1 MFCYTFGGELTNLEY
16 KTMFDQLSNRLDGV
30 FKKITGRGVL
40 SEKDID
46 LAMREVRI
54 ALLEADVALPVI
66 KSLVKKV
73 KEASVGEKVLKSIK
87 PGEQVVKAVNDALV
101 EILGE
106 GAELNLSTQPPA
118 VIMMVGLQG
127 SGKTTSTGKI
137 AKRLKDKEN
146 KKVLLA
152 SLDIY
157 RPAAQQQLQT
167 LAERTG
173 VDGLEIIEGQKP
185 VDIAKRALKAAK
197 TGGDDVLFLDT
208 AGRLEIDDTLMAE
221 LEEVKAVTNPIETLL
236 VVDSLTGQVAVN
248 VAKSFHERIG
258 ITGNV
263 LTRIDGDGRGGAA
276 LSMREMTGCP
286 IKFLGMGEG
295 LGALEVFR
303 PASLA
308 NRILGMGD
316 VVSLVEKVQ
325 EAASEED
332 MMAMM
337 EKMMSG
343 QFDMNDLKKQLKMM
357 QKMGN
362 MKGMLKLIPGISKMA
377 KQLDK
382 ANIDDKMVVHQIAV
396 IDSMTKQE
404 RRNPGILNA
413 KRRQRI
419 AKGCGLEVSHVNKL
433 IKSHQQMQK
442 MMKKMGNGG
451 MGGLSS
457 MMGGGG
463 FPPNMLK

>member
-1 MFCYTFGGELTNLEY
+1 
-16 KTMFDQLSNRLDGV
+16 MFDQLSNRLDGV

-197 TGGDDVLFLDT
+197 TGGYDVLFLDT

>member
-1 MFCYTFGGELTNLEY
+1 
-16 KTMFDQLSNRLDGV
+16 MFDQLSGRLDGV
-30 FKKITGRGVL
+30 FKKLTGRGTL

-46 LAMREVRI
+46 SAMREIRI

-66 KSLVKKV
+66 KTLIAKV
-73 KEASVGEKVLKSIK
+73 KEEAVGEKVLKSIK
-87 PGEQVVKAVNDALV
+87 PGELVVKIVNDKLI

-106 GAELNLSTQPPA
+106 GESLNLSTQPPA

-127 SGKTTSTGKI
+127 SGKTTTTGKI
-137 AKRLKDKEN
+137 AKRLKEKEK

-167 LAERTG
+167 LAERTA

-185 VDIAKRALKAAK
+185 AEITKRALKEAK
-197 TGGDDVLFLDT
+197 TGGYDVLFLDT
-208 AGRLEIDDTLMAE
+208 AGRLEIDEDLMGE
-221 LEEVKAVTNPIETLL
+221 LEEVKKLANPIETLL

-248 VAKSFHERIG
+248 VAKTFHERIG

-286 IKFLGMGEG
+286 IKYLGMGEG

-303 PASLA
+303 PESMA

-325 EAASEED
+325 EATSEED
-332 MMAMM
+332 MMSIM

-343 QFDMNDLKKQLKMM
+343 QFDLNDMKKQMKMM
-357 QKMGN
+357 QRMGN
-362 MKGMLKLIPGISKMA
+362 LKGMLKLIPGVSKMA
-377 KQLDK
+377 KQIDEAK
-382 ANIDDKMVVHQIAV
+382 IDDKTVVHQIDI

-404 RRNPGILNA
+404 RKNPSILNA

-419 AKGCGLEVSHVNKL
+419 AKGCGLEVSAVNKL
-433 IKSHQQMQK
+433 IKSYQQMQK
-442 MMKKMGNGG
+442 MMKKMQS
-451 MGGLSS
+451 GGLSGLGS
-457 MMGGGG
+457 MLGGGGG
-463 FPPNMLK
+463 FPPMGR

>member
-1 MFCYTFGGELTNLEY
+1 
-16 KTMFDQLSNRLDGV
+16 MFDQLSGRLDGV
-30 FKKITGRGVL
+30 FKKLTGRGVL

-46 LAMREVRI
+46 AAMREIRI

-66 KSLVKKV
+66 KTLIKKV
-73 KEASVGEKVLKSIK
+73 KEDAVGEKVLKSIK
-87 PGEQVVKAVNDALV
+87 PGEQVVKIVNDKLV

-106 GAELNLSTQPPA
+106 GEGLNLATQPPA
-118 VIMMVGLQG
+118 VVMMVGLQG
-127 SGKTTSTGKI
+127 SGKTTTTGKI
-137 AKRLKDKEN
+137 AKRLKEKEK

-173 VDGLEIIEGQKP
+173 VDGLEIVEGQKP
-185 VDIAKRALKAAK
+185 VEIAKRALKAAK
-197 TGGDDVLFLDT
+197 TGGYDVLFLDT
-208 AGRLEIDDTLMAE
+208 AGRLEIDEGLMAE
-221 LEEVKAVTNPIETLL
+221 LETVKRLVNPVETLL

-248 VAKSFHERIG
+248 VAKTFHERIG

-303 PASLA
+303 PESMA

-325 EAASEED
+325 EATSEED
-332 MMAMM
+332 MMGMM
-337 EKMMSG
+337 EKMLSG
-343 QFDMNDLKKQLKMM
+343 QFDLNDMKKQMKMM
-357 QKMGN
+357 QRMGSL
-362 MKGMLKLIPGISKMA
+362 KGMMKLIPGVSKMA
-377 KQLDK
+377 KQLDQ
-382 ANIDDKMVVHQIAV
+382 ANVDDKMVVHQIAI

-404 RRNPGILNA
+404 RKNPSILNA

-419 AKGCGLEVSHVNKL
+419 AKGCGLEVSAVNKL

-442 MMKKMGNGG
+442 MMKKMQSGG
-451 MGGLSS
+451 MGGLGS
-457 MMGGGG
+457 MFGGGGG
-463 FPPNMLK
+463 FPPMGR

>member
-1 MFCYTFGGELTNLEY
+1 
-16 KTMFDQLSNRLDGV
+16 MFDQLSGRLDGV
-30 FKKITGRGVL
+30 FKKLTGRGVL

-46 LAMREVRI
+46 AAMREIRI

-66 KSLVKKV
+66 KTLIKKV
-73 KEASVGEKVLKSIK
+73 KEDAVGEKVLKSIK
-87 PGEQVVKAVNDALV
+87 PGEQVVKIVNDKLV

-106 GAELNLSTQPPA
+106 GEGLNLATQPPA
-118 VIMMVGLQG
+118 VVMMVGLQG
-127 SGKTTSTGKI
+127 SGKTTTTGKI
-137 AKRLKDKEN
+137 AKRLKEKEK

-173 VDGLEIIEGQKP
+173 VDGLEIVEGQKP
-185 VDIAKRALKAAK
+185 VEIAKRALKAAK
-197 TGGDDVLFLDT
+197 TGGYDVLFLDT
-208 AGRLEIDDTLMAE
+208 AGRLEIDEDLMAE
-221 LEEVKAVTNPIETLL
+221 LETVKQLVNPVETLL

-248 VAKSFHERIG
+248 VAKTFHERIG

-303 PASLA
+303 PESMA

-325 EAASEED
+325 EATSEED
-332 MMAMM
+332 MMGMM
-337 EKMMSG
+337 EKMLSG
-343 QFDMNDLKKQLKMM
+343 QFDLNDMKKQMKMM
-357 QKMGN
+357 QRMGSL
-362 MKGMLKLIPGISKMA
+362 KGMMKLIPGVSKMA
-377 KQLDK
+377 KQLDQ
-382 ANIDDKMVVHQIAV
+382 ANVDDKMVVHQIAI

-404 RRNPGILNA
+404 RKNPSILNA

-419 AKGCGLEVSHVNKL
+419 AKGCGLEVSAVNKL

-442 MMKKMGNGG
+442 MMKKMQSGG
-451 MGGLSS
+451 MGGLGS
-457 MMGGGG
+457 MFGGGGG
-463 FPPNMLK
+463 FPPMGR

>member
-1 MFCYTFGGELTNLEY
+1 
-16 KTMFDQLSNRLDGV
+16 MFDQLSSRLDGV

-40 SEKDID
+40 NEKDID
-46 LAMREVRI
+46 VAMREVRI

-66 KSLVKKV
+66 KTLIKKV
-73 KEASVGEKVLKSIK
+73 KEAAVGEKVLKSIK

-106 GAELNLSTQPPA
+106 GEELDLATQPPA

-137 AKRLKDKEN
+137 AKRLKEKEN

-157 RPAAQQQLQT
+157 RPAAQAQLQT
-167 LAERTG
+167 LAERVG

-185 VDIAKRALKAAK
+185 VEIAKRALKEAK
-197 TGGDDVLFLDT
+197 TGGYDVLFLDT
-208 AGRLEIDDTLMAE
+208 AGRLEIDDTLMSE
-221 LEEVKAVTNPIETLL
+221 LEEVKALTNPIETLL

-248 VAKSFHERIG
+248 VARTFHERIG

-303 PASLA
+303 PTSLA

-343 QFDMNDLKKQLKMM
+343 QFNMNDLKKQLKMM

-377 KQLDK
+377 KKLDE
-382 ANIDDKMVVHQIAV
+382 ANVDDKMIVHQIAV

-404 RRNPGILNA
+404 RRNPAILNA

-419 AKGCGLEVSHVNKL
+419 AKGCGLEVSNVNKL
-433 IKSHQQMQK
+433 IKSHQQMKK
-442 MMKKMGNGG
+442 MMKKMGSGG
-451 MGGLSS
+451 MGGLGD
-457 MMGGGG
+457 MLGGGG

>member
-1 MFCYTFGGELTNLEY
+1 
-16 KTMFDQLSNRLDGV
+16 MFDQLAGRLDGV

-46 LAMREVRI
+46 AAMREIRI

-66 KSLVKKV
+66 KTLISKV
-73 KEASVGEKVLKSIK
+73 KEQSVGDKVLKSIK
-87 PGEQVVKAVNDALV
+87 PGEQVVKVVNDCLI
-101 EILGE
+101 EILGTGE
-106 GAELNLSTQPPA
+106 SLNLSTQPPA

-127 SGKTTSTGKI
+127 SGKTTTTGKI

-185 VDIAKRALKAAK
+185 IDIAKRALKEAK
-197 TGGDDVLFLDT
+197 KGGYDVLFLDT
-208 AGRLEIDDTLMAE
+208 AGRLEVDDTLMTE
-221 LEEVKAVTNPIETLL
+221 LEDVKKISNPIETLL

-248 VAKSFHERIG
+248 VAKTFHERIG

-286 IKFLGMGEG
+286 IKYLGMGEG

-303 PASLA
+303 PESMA

-337 EKMMSG
+337 DKMMSG
-343 QFDMNDLKKQLKMM
+343 QFDMNDLKKQMKMM

-362 MKGMLKLIPGISKMA
+362 MKGLLKMIPGISKMA
-377 KQLDK
+377 KKLDK
-382 ANIDDKMVVHQIAV
+382 AQIDDKTVVHQIAV
-396 IDSMTKQE
+396 IDSMTKKE
-404 RRNPGILNA
+404 RKNPSILNA

-419 AKGCGLEVSHVNKL
+419 AKGCGLEVSAVNKL
-433 IKSHQQMQK
+433 VKSHQQMQK
-442 MMKKMGNGG
+442 MMKKMQGGG
-451 MGGLSS
+451 MDS
-457 MMGGGG
+457 MMKSLGGGD
-463 FPPNMLK
+463 FPSMLK

>member
-1 MFCYTFGGELTNLEY
+1 
-16 KTMFDQLSNRLDGV
+16 MFDQLSGRLDGV
-30 FKKITGRGVL
+30 FKKLTGRGVL

-46 LAMREVRI
+46 AAMREIRI

-66 KSLVKKV
+66 KTLIKKV
-73 KEASVGEKVLKSIK
+73 KEDAVGEKVLKSIK
-87 PGEQVVKAVNDALV
+87 PGEQVVKIVNDKLV

-106 GAELNLSTQPPA
+106 GEGLNLATQPPA
-118 VIMMVGLQG
+118 VVMMVGLQG
-127 SGKTTSTGKI
+127 SGKTTTTGKI
-137 AKRLKDKEN
+137 AKRLKEKEK

-173 VDGLEIIEGQKP
+173 VDGLEIVEGQKP

-197 TGGDDVLFLDT
+197 TGGYDVLFLDT
-208 AGRLEIDDTLMAE
+208 AGRLEIDEDLMAE
-221 LEEVKAVTNPIETLL
+221 LETVKQLVNPVETLL

-248 VAKSFHERIG
+248 VAKTFHERIG

-303 PASLA
+303 PESMA

-325 EAASEED
+325 EATSEED
-332 MMAMM
+332 MMGMM
-337 EKMMSG
+337 EKMLSG
-343 QFDMNDLKKQLKMM
+343 QFDLNDMKKQMKMM
-357 QKMGN
+357 QRMGSL
-362 MKGMLKLIPGISKMA
+362 KGMMKLIPGVSKMA
-377 KQLDK
+377 KQLDQ
-382 ANIDDKMVVHQIAV
+382 ANVDDKMVVHQIAI

-404 RRNPGILNA
+404 RKNPSILNA

-419 AKGCGLEVSHVNKL
+419 AKGCGLEVSAVNKL

-442 MMKKMGNGG
+442 MMKKMQSGG
-451 MGGLSS
+451 MGGLGS
-457 MMGGGG
+457 MFGGGGG
-463 FPPNMLK
+463 FPPMGR

>member
-1 MFCYTFGGELTNLEY
+1 
-16 KTMFDQLSNRLDGV
+16 MFDQLSGRLDGV
-30 FKKITGRGVL
+30 FKKLTGRGVL

-46 LAMREVRI
+46 AAMREIRI

-66 KSLVKKV
+66 KTLIKKV
-73 KEASVGEKVLKSIK
+73 KEDAVGEKVLKSIK
-87 PGEQVVKAVNDALV
+87 PGEQVVKIVNDKLV

-106 GAELNLSTQPPA
+106 GEGLNLATQPPA
-118 VIMMVGLQG
+118 VVMMVGLQG
-127 SGKTTSTGKI
+127 SGKTTTTGKI
-137 AKRLKDKEN
+137 AKRLKEKEK

-167 LAERTG
+167 LADRTG
-173 VDGLEIIEGQKP
+173 VDGLEIVEGQKP
-185 VDIAKRALKAAK
+185 VEIAKRALKVAK
-197 TGGDDVLFLDT
+197 TGGYDVLFLDT
-208 AGRLEIDDTLMAE
+208 AGRLEIDEDLMAE
-221 LEEVKAVTNPIETLL
+221 LETVKQLVNPVETLL

-248 VAKSFHERIG
+248 VAKTFHERIG

-303 PASLA
+303 PESMA

-325 EAASEED
+325 EATSEED
-332 MMAMM
+332 MMGMM
-337 EKMMSG
+337 EKMLSG
-343 QFDMNDLKKQLKMM
+343 QFDLNDMKKQMKMM
-357 QKMGN
+357 QRMGSL
-362 MKGMLKLIPGISKMA
+362 KGMMKLIPGVSKMA
-377 KQLDK
+377 KQLDQ
-382 ANIDDKMVVHQIAV
+382 ANVDDKMVVHQIAI

-404 RRNPGILNA
+404 RKNPSILNA

-419 AKGCGLEVSHVNKL
+419 AKGCGLEVSAVNKL

-442 MMKKMGNGG
+442 MMKKMQSGG
-451 MGGLSS
+451 MGGLGS
-457 MMGGGG
+457 MFGGGGG
-463 FPPNMLK
+463 FPPMGR

>member
-1 MFCYTFGGELTNLEY
+1 
-16 KTMFDQLSNRLDGV
+16 MFDQLSGRLDSV

-46 LAMREVRI
+46 TAMREVRI

-66 KSLVKKV
+66 KTLIKKV
-73 KEASVGEKVLKSIK
+73 KETAVGEKVLKSIK

-106 GAELNLSTQPPA
+106 GETLNLNTQSPA

-157 RPAAQQQLQT
+157 RPAAQAQLQT

-185 VDIAKRALKAAK
+185 VEIAKRALKEAK
-197 TGGDDVLFLDT
+197 TGGYDVLFLDT
-208 AGRLEIDDTLMAE
+208 AGRLEIDDTLMLE
-221 LEEVKAVTNPIETLL
+221 LEEVKAITKPIETLL
-236 VVDSLTGQVAVN
+236 VVDSLTGQVAIS
-248 VAKSFHERIG
+248 VAKTFHERIG

-303 PASLA
+303 PAGLA

-325 EAASEED
+325 EATSEED

-377 KQLDK
+377 KKLDE

-404 RRNPGILNA
+404 RRNPSILNA
-413 KRRQRI
+413 RRRQRI
-419 AKGCGLEVSHVNKL
+419 AKGCGLEVSNVNKL

-442 MMKKMGNGG
+442 MMKKMGGGG
-451 MGGLSS
+451 MAGLND

>member
-1 MFCYTFGGELTNLEY
+1 
-16 KTMFDQLSNRLDGV
+16 MFDQLSSRLDGV

-46 LAMREVRI
+46 ASMREVRI

-66 KSLVKKV
+66 KTLIKKV
-73 KEASVGEKVLKSIK
+73 KEDAVGDKVLKSIK

-101 EILGE
+101 SILGE
-106 GAELNLSTQPPA
+106 GEELNLNTQSPA
-118 VIMMVGLQG
+118 VVMMVGLQG

-157 RPAAQQQLQT
+157 RPAAQAQLQT
-167 LAERTG
+167 LAERVG

-185 VDIAKRALKAAK
+185 VDIAKRALKEAK
-197 TGGDDVLFLDT
+197 TGGYDVLFLDT

-221 LEEVKAVTNPIETLL
+221 LEEVKKITNPIETLL

-248 VAKSFHERIG
+248 VAKTFHERIG

-303 PASLA
+303 PKGLA

-325 EAASEED
+325 EATSEED

-377 KQLDK
+377 KKIDE

-404 RRNPGILNA
+404 RRHPSILNA
-413 KRRQRI
+413 RRRQRI
-419 AKGCGLEVSHVNKL
+419 AKGCGLQVSNVNKL

-442 MMKKMGNGG
+442 MMKKMGSGG
-451 MGGLSS
+451 MGGLEK
-457 MMGGGG
+457 MMGGGR
-463 FPPNMLK
+463 FPPNMLT

>member
-1 MFCYTFGGELTNLEY
+1 
-16 KTMFDQLSNRLDGV
+16 MFDQLSGRLDGV
-30 FKKITGRGVL
+30 FKKLTGRGVL

-46 LAMREVRI
+46 AAMREIRI

-66 KSLVKKV
+66 KTLIKKV
-73 KEASVGEKVLKSIK
+73 KEDAVGEKVLKSIK
-87 PGEQVVKAVNDALV
+87 PGEQVVKIVNDKLV

-106 GAELNLSTQPPA
+106 GEGLNLATQPPA
-118 VIMMVGLQG
+118 VVMMVGLQG
-127 SGKTTSTGKI
+127 SGKTTTTGKI
-137 AKRLKDKEN
+137 AKRLKEKEK

-167 LAERTG
+167 LADRTG
-173 VDGLEIIEGQKP
+173 VDGLEIVEGQKP
-185 VDIAKRALKAAK
+185 VEIAKRALKAAK
-197 TGGDDVLFLDT
+197 TGGYDVLFLDT
-208 AGRLEIDDTLMAE
+208 AGRLEIDEDLMAE
-221 LEEVKAVTNPIETLL
+221 LETVKQLVNPVETLL

-248 VAKSFHERIG
+248 VAKTFHERIG

-303 PASLA
+303 PESMA

-325 EAASEED
+325 EATSEED
-332 MMAMM
+332 MMGMM
-337 EKMMSG
+337 EKMLSG
-343 QFDMNDLKKQLKMM
+343 QFDLNDMKKQMKMM
-357 QKMGN
+357 QRMGSL
-362 MKGMLKLIPGISKMA
+362 KGMMKLIPGVSKMA
-377 KQLDK
+377 KQLDQ
-382 ANIDDKMVVHQIAV
+382 ANVDDKMVVHQIAI
-396 IDSMTKQE
+396 IDSMTKLE
-404 RRNPGILNA
+404 RKNPSILNA

-419 AKGCGLEVSHVNKL
+419 AKGCGLEVSAVNKL

-442 MMKKMGNGG
+442 MMKKMQSGG
-451 MGGLSS
+451 MGGLGS
-457 MMGGGG
+457 MFGGGG
-463 FPPNMLK
+463 FPPMGR

>member
-1 MFCYTFGGELTNLEY
+1 
-16 KTMFDQLSNRLDGV
+16 MFDQLSGRLDGV
-30 FKKITGRGVL
+30 FKKLTGRGVL

-46 LAMREVRI
+46 AAMREIRI

-66 KSLVKKV
+66 KTLIKKV
-73 KEASVGEKVLKSIK
+73 KEDAVGEKVLKSIK
-87 PGEQVVKAVNDALV
+87 PGEQVVKIVNDKLV

-106 GAELNLSTQPPA
+106 GEGLNLATQPPA
-118 VIMMVGLQG
+118 VVMMVGLQG
-127 SGKTTSTGKI
+127 SGKTTTTGKI
-137 AKRLKDKEN
+137 AKRLKEKEK

-167 LAERTG
+167 LADRTG
-173 VDGLEIIEGQKP
+173 VDGLEIVEGQKP
-185 VDIAKRALKAAK
+185 VEIAKRALKAAK
-197 TGGDDVLFLDT
+197 TGGYDVLFLDT
-208 AGRLEIDDTLMAE
+208 AGRLEIDEDLMAE
-221 LEEVKAVTNPIETLL
+221 LETVKQLVNPVETLL

-248 VAKSFHERIG
+248 VAKTFHERIG

-303 PASLA
+303 PESMA

-325 EAASEED
+325 EATSEED
-332 MMAMM
+332 MMGMM
-337 EKMMSG
+337 EKMLSG
-343 QFDMNDLKKQLKMM
+343 QFDLNDMKKQMKMM
-357 QKMGN
+357 QRMGSL
-362 MKGMLKLIPGISKMA
+362 KGMMKLIPGVSKMA
-377 KQLDK
+377 KQLDQ
-382 ANIDDKMVVHQIAV
+382 ANVDDKMVVHQIAI

-404 RRNPGILNA
+404 RKNPSILNA

-419 AKGCGLEVSHVNKL
+419 AKGCGLEVSAVNKL

-442 MMKKMGNGG
+442 MMKKMQSGG
-451 MGGLSS
+451 MGGLGS
-457 MMGGGG
+457 MFGGGGG
-463 FPPNMLK
+463 FPPMGR

>member
-1 MFCYTFGGELTNLEY
+1 
-16 KTMFDQLSNRLDGV
+16 MFDQLSSRLDGV

-46 LAMREVRI
+46 ASMREVRI

-66 KSLVKKV
+66 KTLIKKV
-73 KEASVGEKVLKSIK
+73 KEDAVGDKVLKSIK

-101 EILGE
+101 SILGE
-106 GAELNLSTQPPA
+106 GEELNLNTQSPA
-118 VIMMVGLQG
+118 VVMMVGLQG

-157 RPAAQQQLQT
+157 RPAAQAQLQT
-167 LAERTG
+167 LAERVG

-185 VDIAKRALKAAK
+185 VDIAKRALKEAK
-197 TGGDDVLFLDT
+197 TGGYDVLFLDT

-221 LEEVKAVTNPIETLL
+221 LEEVKKITNPIETLL

-248 VAKSFHERIG
+248 VAKTFHERIG

-303 PASLA
+303 PKGLA

-325 EAASEED
+325 EATSEED

-377 KQLDK
+377 KKIDE

-404 RRNPGILNA
+404 RRHPSILNA
-413 KRRQRI
+413 RRRQRI
-419 AKGCGLEVSHVNKL
+419 AKGCGLQVSNVNKL

-442 MMKKMGNGG
+442 MMKKMGSGG
-451 MGGLSS
+451 MGGLEK
-457 MMGGGG
+457 MMGGGR
-463 FPPNMLK
+463 FPPN